1 MDGHIHALEIVL
13 LLLLTFVVAFAALAR
28 KLKTP
33 YPIVLVIAGLVLG
46 FIPGIP
52 EFHLNPEAIFLVVL
66 PPLLYSAAWVT
77 SWRDFVFHLTS
88 ISMLAFGLVAFTV
101 FGIAFAAPHI
111 FPGFTWQLGFVLG
124 AVVSTTDAIAATS
137 IARRVGLPR
146 TIVDILEGESLIN
159 DASGLLALEFGV
171 AMLMRG
177 QIPSASEA
185 LLRLSYLI
193 AAGLAIG
200 LIIGKFVEWFEHHI
214 EDGPI
219 EIAFSLLVPYAAY
232 LAADTIR
239 GSGVL
244 AVVAC
249 GLYLSRKS
257 ARFFSPQVR
266 LQTWAFWNSFTFI
279 LNGLVFVLIGLQLR
293 YVLAGIREIS
303 LRQAIVYGL
312 IFSAI
317 VIALRLLWTYPGA
330 RVSWLIRTRLLH
342 QRYKCPPARQTFV
355 VGWTGMRGVIALAAA
370 LSLPERLAN
379 GDPFPQRSL
388 IIFLTFIVIFVT
400 LVLQGLTLPWV
411 IRKLGLAQAAGP
423 NCEEREARR
432 IIAQTVLDRIQEA
445 RAQDRPE
452 FAPIYEDL
460 HHHYSHRLVAART
473 GQETESDDISA
484 HILRAQDLSLEL
496 LRTERETALALRSEG
511 RINDDVLRT
520 LEYELD
526 LRESQLA
533 PAAEDAA

>member
-111 FPGFTWQLGFVLG
+111 FPGFTWDLGFVLG

-177 QIPSASEA
+177 QIASASEA

-379 GDPFPQRSL
+379 GGPFPQRSL